1 MAQFDVQGAVRI
13 LTSNDTIFQPSLET
27 INKLKEK
34 HPQKHQ
40 NSIDPPEPCDDCDNC
55 FKTNR
60 DKLLKAL
67 HSFKRGAAGGPDG
80 LLPQHLIDMSGDSLG
95 EPAVRFIDTL
105 VTFMNFIVFPRKM

>member
-13 LTSNDTIFQPSLET
+13 LSSNDTILQPSPET
-27 INKLKEK
+27 FNKLKEK
-34 HPQKHQ
+34 HPEKHPK
-40 NSIDPPEPCDDCDNC
+40 SIDPPDPCDDCENC

-80 LLPQHLIDMSGDSLG
+80 HLAQHLIRGS
-95 EPAVRFIDTL
+95 PTKKIL
-105 VTFMNFIVFPRKM
+105 VAKA